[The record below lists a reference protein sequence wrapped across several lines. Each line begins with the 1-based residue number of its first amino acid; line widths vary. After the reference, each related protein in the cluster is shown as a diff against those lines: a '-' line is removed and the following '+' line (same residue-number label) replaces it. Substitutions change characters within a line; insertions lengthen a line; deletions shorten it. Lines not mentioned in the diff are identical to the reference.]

1 MPQCLTHAL
10 VTDPHTLA
18 RSVVG
23 ITISAQSQSIDR
35 TALDASTHPR
45 RKSLGLQMVH
55 GAPTNVQ

>member
-1 MPQCLTHAL
+1 MPRCLTHAL

-23 ITISAQSQSIDR
+23 ITISAVTIYR
-35 TALDASTHPR
+35 TALDASTHTR